1 MNNSSFIY
9 FVQIFYFSLVG
20 SFSSVMNE
28 NANRGHT
35 GLVLGLKEKVVNISP
50 YEVSCLLM
58 EFLNRYSFLGNTFL
72 FFSFYFMLLR
82 VLFLVYMKLNI
93 DIEIIKRFSALV
105 KMTVCIFPFILL
117 MWCIT
122 LYSLTHVGLA
132 FFLKYWVV
140 SIRDFI

>member
-20 SFSSVMNE
+20 SLSSVMNE

-105 KMTVCIFPFILL
+105 KMTVCIFPLYFTNVVYYFVFFNSCRIGIL
-117 MWCIT
+117 
-122 LYSLTHVGLA
+122 S
-132 FFLKYWVV
+132 
-140 SIRDFI
+140 